1 MAYKKKKDT
10 AKRDKSGMV
19 VAGTKVKLDVGE
31 FSDKKNLVDA
41 VIGETTV
48 AEALAKAGLSVE
60 ADKKAADLGWRLNG
74 RPCAWTD
81 KITSMDL
88 EPTLY
93 RLPKGKAGAR

>member
-1 MAYKKKKDT
+1 MAKKVKVDKT
-10 AKRDKSGMV
+10 PRDKSGMV

-31 FSDKKNLVDA
+31 FSDKKSLIDA
-41 VIGETTV
+41 VIGTTTV

-74 RPCAWTD
+74 RACSWTD

-88 EPTLY
+88 TPTLY
-93 RLPKGKAGAR
+93 RLPKGKAGAK